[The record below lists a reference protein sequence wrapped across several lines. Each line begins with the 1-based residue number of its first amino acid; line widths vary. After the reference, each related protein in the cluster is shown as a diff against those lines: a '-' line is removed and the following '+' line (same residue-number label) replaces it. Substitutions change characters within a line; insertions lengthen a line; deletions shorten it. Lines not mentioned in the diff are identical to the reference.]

1 MEHKHCR
8 CWPQPN
14 FAHFSPPHRMDPKS
28 SCCLI
33 KSKNFPFKISCVL
46 VDKFQMKV
54 NYFAYV
60 LQSVGFFE
68 KFSFALPSLRNAMWQ
83 YQTFRYEF
91 LKVRIQELIMLRFD
105 SNAMYLHMYKTVLM
119 VSLMAHLHIIISIK
133 SPCFIAPAFAT
144 EARVF
149 IYPSPGTQFSS
160 SFTYLQGKN
169 ETFQGYGLVVSL
181 IFKFLC
187 RHNFMFIKNCKRFGR
202 PSLQKN

>member
-1 MEHKHCR
+1 
-8 CWPQPN
+8 
-14 FAHFSPPHRMDPKS
+14 
-28 SCCLI
+28 
-33 KSKNFPFKISCVL
+33 
-46 VDKFQMKV
+46 
-54 NYFAYV
+54 
-60 LQSVGFFE
+60 
-68 KFSFALPSLRNAMWQ
+68 
-83 YQTFRYEF
+83 
-91 LKVRIQELIMLRFD
+91 MLRFD
-105 SNAMYLHMYKTVLM
+105 SNAMNIYATVLM

-187 RHNFMFIKNCKRFGR
+187 RHNFMFILLKADLVHFPS
-202 PSLQKN
+202 PSL